1 MPLTGPYVHSL
12 DPIIAS
18 VFGVQLWWYGLGYA
32 VGFLCVFFHLRGQRD
47 RLELSRGDAYDLT
60 LLVSVGVL
68 LGGRLVQVVFYEW
81 TFYAQY
87 PRLIPALW
95 IGGMASHGLLLGA
108 VVGIGV
114 FCLARHRPFF
124 ELTDAL
130 AAPAA
135 FILAAGRIG
144 NFIDGQIVGSLTD
157 VWWAVRFPDA
167 EGFRHP
173 VVLYDALKNL
183 LLVPVLVAVARRRP
197 RVGTTTGL
205 FLFLYAFLRLFID
218 LFREYPTTLLGLAT
232 GQALNLALS
241 VVGLLL
247 LVGRREPARPAGAYP
262 ARGEGWLVKAA
273 APPGS
278 PVWRRVVLASLAL
291 FTLVIP
297 SDWTQDVP
305 ARYGKRHP
313 GLTHSSAYP
322 RIDEYRADMRERA
335 LEQRRAERSH
345 QQGS

>member
-1 MPLTGPYVHSL
+1 
-12 DPIIAS
+12 
-18 VFGVQLWWYGLGYA
+18 
-32 VGFLCVFFHLRGQRD
+32 
-47 RLELSRGDAYDLT
+47 
-60 LLVSVGVL
+60 
-68 LGGRLVQVVFYEW
+68 
-81 TFYAQY
+81 
-87 PRLIPALW
+87 
-95 IGGMASHGLLLGA
+95 MATHGLLLGA
-108 VVGIGV
+108 VAGISL
-114 FCLARHRPFF
+114 FCIARRRPFY

-135 FILAAGRIG
+135 LVLAAGRIG

-157 VWWAVRFPDA
+157 VWWAVQFPDA

-173 VVLYDALKNL
+173 VVLYDGLKNL
-183 LLVPVLVAVARRRP
+183 LLVPLVLAVGKRRP
-197 RVGTTTGL
+197 RVGTVTGL

-218 LFREYPTTLLGLAT
+218 VFREYPTTLLGLAT

-247 LVGRREPARPAGAYP
+247 LTRRGDAPRPAVSYP

-273 APPGS
+273 ARPAS
-278 PVWRRVVLASLAL
+278 PTWRRMVLAALAL
-291 FTLVIP
+291 FALVLP

-322 RIDEYRADMRERA
+322 RIDQYRADMRERA
-335 LEQRRAERSH
+335 MEQRRAERSH
-345 QQGS
+345 Q